1 MPDADGPAE
10 YRPAEYWQER
20 LADGGLRATGHHC
33 YGESYNRWLYRAKGR
48 GLRWAA
54 RGVPAGT
61 ATLDVGSGNGWV
73 VEACEIAPVAV
84 ERLGRRW
91 PGLRIEQVALGADP
105 LPWPDG
111 RFGLITAL
119 DVMYHLVDDAQ
130 WAAGLAEMSRV
141 MAPGGRLVVTDRFG
155 VLDATPQPHVR
166 FRSASA
172 WAEAA
177 AAAGFRVAG
186 SKPLY
191 RWLSRDPDASRMAR
205 LPDGVRGPVEYW
217 LDRVS
222 RSRAHLRITVLASE

>member
-1 MPDADGPAE
+1 MNSETLFCCASLAYCTTKARYSLKNWLTSFGCSLPRHVREHDGHHSFGVVPDADGPAE

-73 VEACEIAPVAV
+73 VSHLLAMGMTVEACDIAPVAV

-111 RFGLITAL
+111 
-119 DVMYHLVDDAQ
+119 
-130 WAAGLAEMSRV
+130 
-141 MAPGGRLVVTDRFG
+141 
-155 VLDATPQPHVR
+155 
-166 FRSASA
+166 
-172 WAEAA
+172 
-177 AAAGFRVAG
+177 
-186 SKPLY
+186 
-191 RWLSRDPDASRMAR
+191 
-205 LPDGVRGPVEYW
+205 
-217 LDRVS
+217 
-222 RSRAHLRITVLASE
+222 